1 MTRHCSRPKS
11 GCVLAVISA
20 AAIVTIPACRTPSA
34 PSTAM
39 LRSLSLNPSSTFAAV
54 GTSVQGVVG
63 LTGPAPGRF

>member
-1 MTRHCSRPKS
+1 MKTTSAS
-11 GCVLAVISA
+11 VLAVIWA
-20 AAIVTIPACRTPSA
+20 AAIVALPAGRNPSA
-34 PSTAM
+34 PSTVV